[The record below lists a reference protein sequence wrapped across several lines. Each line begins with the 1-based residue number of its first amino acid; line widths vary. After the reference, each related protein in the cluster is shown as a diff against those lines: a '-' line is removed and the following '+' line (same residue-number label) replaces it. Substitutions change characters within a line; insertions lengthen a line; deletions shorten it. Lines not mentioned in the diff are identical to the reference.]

1 MKKITILVLLF
12 LLTLTLT
19 SCVNEKQEQFAVYSF
34 YGKNENFIISNGTIV
49 LSNSEDIFWGGNLQA
64 AQSESISDISSYKAT
79 FYTMVDGKQEIIH
92 VDEVQNLSNSYLLE
106 IDFGKK
112 FGKDSSIKKQLIE
125 IDKSNGKLY
134 CELKITDR
142 EGNKNNYSIELEMTK
157 VTK

>member
-19 SCVNEKQEQFAVYSF
+19 SCVNEKQEQLAVYSF

-49 LSNSEDIFWGGNLQA
+49 LANSEDIFWGGNLQA

-112 FGKDSSIKKQLIE
+112 FGKDSSIISVISSKTLLHIFLIFLISLYE
-125 IDKSNGKLY
+125 DFFKSLIV
-134 CELKITDR
+134 CIFL
-142 EGNKNNYSIELEMTK
+142 
-157 VTK
+157 

>member
-49 LSNSEDIFWGGNLQA
+49 LANSEDIFWGGNLQA

-92 VDEVQNLSNSYLLE
+92 VDEVQNLSNSYFDITLVIVLL
-106 IDFGKK
+106 IYPIISCDTL
-112 FGKDSSIKKQLIE
+112 SLYLSMSNLVISI
-125 IDKSNGKLY
+125 Y
-134 CELKITDR
+134 T
-142 EGNKNNYSIELEMTK
+142 
-157 VTK
+157 